1 MPRLL
6 KNDSIRLIEASIEAL
21 GLAQIGICSFRRDE
35 LKIEHV
41 RYAAEIGLIG
51 ASIELAMN
59 SVLIQAYGK
68 KAIFR
73 EERYKTASEILHD
86 FRILL
91 NQSSAITLFLTN
103 GIVDNDKH
111 IEKLL
116 ELTNRFQFII
126 TSRAH
131 GLHNGLGLSYEI
143 TASFFQE
150 VSKFLNLI
158 AQSNNYKPYLPKI
171 PELVGISIDRDILID
186 DLYNKVNQSKDLEEQ
201 KTIISSLFLILPEV
215 PKDLP
220 EWIKHFN
227 SFNIAPKQN
236 DIVYL
241 VNALEQANPVCLKK
255 VKSGSQTI
263 DVRIDVNNPNAIP
276 ISPQFLKKEFIQFKD
291 QFYAD
296 ISTANGRLKS
306 NQLDLPPQLSVYN
319 AFSIDLFELGI
330 LNDGTSF
337 TAHDSWP
344 FIVRALSVPKNN
356 INAPFWFMIRYTE
369 DKGQLKA
376 LLKKAGKIGNTS
388 LKSNID
394 IAING
399 IEKIEKNEAININ
412 DSYYEQIIDDR
423 NKFTVYLEKFEKT
436 YKTKKYNELPE
447 GYNDLIQDM
456 FDEKI
461 HVGEI
466 LALII
471 DDVNLSLEQRR
482 YWVAQLTQVMPE
494 KEDLTTLNE
503 IMNRNDYSM
512 YHTNIRKT
520 FRVMDFFLSGPK
532 ITPYTYQTSL

>member
-35 LKIEHV
+35 LKIERV

-59 SVLIQAYGK
+59 SVLIQAYGTK
-68 KAIFR
+68 SIFR

-86 FRILL
+86 FRGLL
-91 NQSSAITLFLTN
+91 NQSSGITLFLTN
-103 GIVDNDKH
+103 GIVEYEKH
-111 IEKLL
+111 IDKLI

-158 AQSNNYKPYLPKI
+158 ALSNNYKPYLPKI
-171 PELVGISIDRDILID
+171 PELIGISIDRDILID
-186 DLYNKVNQSKDLEEQ
+186 DLYNKVNNSKDLEEQ

-215 PKDLP
+215 PKNLP
-220 EWIKHFN
+220 EWLKHFN
-227 SFNIAPKQN
+227 SFNIAPKRN

-263 DVRIDVNNPNAIP
+263 DVRIDINNPNAIP

-291 QFYAD
+291 QFFAD
-296 ISTANGRLKS
+296 ISNANGRLKS

-330 LNDGTSF
+330 LNDGTLF

-376 LLKKAGKIGNTS
+376 LLKKAREIGNTS

-412 DSYYEQIIDDR
+412 DTYYAQIIDDR
-423 NKFTVYLEKFEKT
+423 NKFTLYLEKFEKT
-436 YKTKKYNELPE
+436 YKAKKYNELPAE
-447 GYNDLIQDM
+447 YNDLIQDM
-456 FDEKI
+456 FEEKI

-471 DDVNLSLEQRR
+471 DDINLSLEQRR

-520 FRVMDFFLSGPK
+520 IRVMDFFLYGPK
-532 ITPYTYQTSL
+532 ITPYS